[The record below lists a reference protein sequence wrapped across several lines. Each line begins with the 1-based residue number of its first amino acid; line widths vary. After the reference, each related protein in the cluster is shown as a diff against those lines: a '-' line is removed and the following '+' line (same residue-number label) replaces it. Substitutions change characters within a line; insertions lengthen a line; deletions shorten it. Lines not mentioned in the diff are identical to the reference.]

1 MVIGLVAV
9 GTRVVER
16 LLVLQGRSQLAAVV
30 LVAELGSHQGH
41 CNTQTHTQLLQA
53 NSQHSRQVPVMLSL
67 EPRGQ
72 NFGLGLKHL
81 ASAWPR
87 SCCLVM

>member
-30 LVAELGSHQGH
+30 LVAEQGSHQGH

-72 NFGLGLKHL
+72 NFGLEARGLT
-81 ASAWPR
+81 S
-87 SCCLVM
+87 LVPVGCAEN